1 MSHLPVAGFCRG
13 GRVKLAET
21 CQAGNSTPRFLAAQ
35 RSAVSSRRE
44 EVAFVALAA
53 QHNTRVCGPLCD
65 PSGSSQAMPSLSGAS
80 TVLPALSFWIAI
92 ANRFAAHS
100 TIKLPSSKPTVF
112 RRRKAFLLCKNPC
125 GDCGG
130 DGVPAA
136 VRDAPPA
143 QRNFQRKFALRRVG
157 SSKSIVPPTIE
168 RSKVRNNARLEKFLY
183 RAAPGCR
190 GTAVPLFREE
200 SRGTPFKGFLWA
212 TSSRRLDTALLFADK
227 KRGVETYQAGRA
239 LPVSPWSS
247 DHGSSHPPA
256 AGRQQKSPL
265 TPRRA
270 QKRTCLAA
278 GPFLFPNYSSSS
290 PAGASSARMDS
301 EIRLCS

>member
-1 MSHLPVAGFCRG
+1 MQCLTNEIIFCGFR
-13 GRVKLAET
+13 K
-21 CQAGNSTPRFLAAQ
+21 
-35 RSAVSSRRE
+35 
-44 EVAFVALAA
+44 
-53 QHNTRVCGPLCD
+53 H
-65 PSGSSQAMPSLSGAS
+65 SLSGLQLQSGMQYVQRSDCRA
-80 TVLPALSFWIAI
+80 
-92 ANRFAAHS
+92 ANLQSFAAARHFCS
-100 TIKLPSSKPTVF
+100 AKILAGGLRWGWGP
-112 RRRKAFLLCKNPC
+112 RRSREMHRPRKEISRGNLLCAASGLANLSYPRRLSAQKYVTTPDWKNFCTRQPQ
-125 GDCGG
+125 G
-130 DGVPAA
+130 A
-136 VRDAPPA
+136 
-143 QRNFQRKFALRRVG
+143 
-157 SSKSIVPPTIE
+157 
-168 RSKVRNNARLEKFLY
+168 
-183 RAAPGCR
+183 R
-190 GTAVPLFREE
+190 GTAVPLFQEE
-200 SRGTPFKGFLWA
+200 SRGTPSKGFLWA

>member
-125 GDCGG
+125 GGDCGG

-136 VRDAPPA
+136 V
-143 QRNFQRKFALRRVG
+143 G
-157 SSKSIVPPTIE
+157 
-168 RSKVRNNARLEKFLY
+168 
-183 RAAPGCR
+183 R
-190 GTAVPLFREE
+190 GTARAKKFPEE
-200 SRGTPFKGFLWA
+200 ICFAPSRVFQVCRTP
-212 TSSRRLDTALLFADK
+212 D
-227 KRGVETYQAGRA
+227 
-239 LPVSPWSS
+239 
-247 DHGSSHPPA
+247 
-256 AGRQQKSPL
+256 
-265 TPRRA
+265 
-270 QKRTCLAA
+270 
-278 GPFLFPNYSSSS
+278 
-290 PAGASSARMDS
+290 
-301 EIRLCS
+301 